1 MPSRALWAVLWLALG
16 GTQATAE
23 CQTTLF
29 EGQPF
34 TSCTARADQDVRLFL
49 TAPDGQVYGSFARID
64 AELAQTGQ
72 RLVFAM
78 NAGMFHPDRRPV
90 GLYVENQQ
98 QAAQLVTREGPGNF
112 GMLPNGV
119 FCIADTGF
127 AIVESRTYAQD
138 TPDCRDATQSG
149 PMLVIDGDLHPRFLP
164 DSTSVHFRNGVGVS
178 DDGQIAYFVISDE
191 PVTFHRFARFFR
203 DGLGLKQALYLDGS
217 VSRLF
222 APELDRQDWGLPMGP
237 VVGLVAPLD

>member
-1 MPSRALWAVLWLALG
+1 
-16 GTQATAE
+16 
-23 CQTTLF
+23 
-29 EGQPF
+29 
-34 TSCTARADQDVRLFL
+34 
-49 TAPDGQVYGSFARID
+49 
-64 AELAQTGQ
+64 
-72 RLVFAM
+72 
-78 NAGMFHPDRRPV
+78 
-90 GLYVENQQ
+90 
-98 QAAQLVTREGPGNF
+98 
-112 GMLPNGV
+112 
-119 FCIADTGF
+119 
-127 AIVESRTYAQD
+127 
-138 TPDCRDATQSG
+138 
-149 PMLVIDGDLHPRFLP
+149 MLVIDGDLHPRFLP